1 MESSWLPAS
10 AKKKTAY
17 ELFTRPPLD
26 IKRAVRLRGWSRP
39 MPEHLSFEGPPHAPG
54 ANPCSVPYRLAGYDL
69 GRRSPLSGS
78 SRA

>member
-17 ELFTRPPLD
+17 GGYRASELFTRPPLD

-39 MPEHLSFEGPPHAPG
+39 TPEHLVKTRFGS
-54 ANPCSVPYRLAGYDL
+54 LAACPRG
-69 GRRSPLSGS
+69 
-78 SRA
+78 

>member
-39 MPEHLSFEGPPHAPG
+39 MPEHLVKTRFGS
-54 ANPCSVPYRLAGYDL
+54 LAACPRG
-69 GRRSPLSGS
+69 
-78 SRA
+78 